1 MSNLAVKKDLSMDVD
16 QAVEK
21 VTTALKDIGFGIL
34 TRIDFDQKIKEKL
47 GEEIPKTVILGACNP
62 KLALEA
68 YKQSTDTALLIPCN
82 VVVRETAKGK
92 CVVEAIKPSQM
103 LSFLKEVKQSESMVK
118 AEADLQRV
126 ISGLN

>member
-1 MSNLAVKKDLSMDVD
+1 MSELAVRKDLSMDVD

-21 VTTALKDIGFGIL
+21 VTMALKGIGFGIL

-68 YKQSTDTALLIPCN
+68 FKQSTDTALLIPCN
-82 VVVRETAKGK
+82 VVVRETAKGR

-126 ISGLN
+126 IGSLS